1 MAEMFL
7 KLDGIEGESL
17 DFAHAGEIEI
27 KNWEWHTVNNVKW
40 DVNQGGQS
48 TKVEVKDIDLKKIC
62 DKASVTL
69 YQCCVTGKHIKNGKI
84 TCRKNDGD
92 QKVEYLIVTLTDIMV
107 TKVDWI
113 GEGGSPSLDEN
124 VSPVVRPIPTGL
136 QSSERYRQCV
146 GRQELRLQRSK
157 AAWPSLLSRLDGR
170 TARIN

>member
-27 KNWEWHTVNNVKW
+27 KNWEWHTTNNVKW

-124 VSPVVRPIPTGL
+124 VSLSFAQFQLDYKVQNDTGNASGGKNFGFNV
-136 QSSERYRQCV
+136 QKQHGHHS
-146 GRQELRLQRSK
+146 
-157 AAWPSLLSRLDGR
+157 
-170 TARIN
+170 

>member
-69 YQCCVTGKHIKNGKI
+69 YQCCVTRKHIKNGKI
-84 TCRKNDGD
+84 VCRKNDGD
-92 QKVEYLIVTLTDIMV
+92 SKVEYLIVTLTDIMI
-107 TKVDWI
+107 TKVDWM
-113 GEGGSPSLDEN
+113 GDGQSPSLDEN
-124 VSPVVRPIPTGL
+124 VS
-136 QSSERYRQCV
+136 
-146 GRQELRLQRSK
+146 
-157 AAWPSLLSRLDGR
+157 LSFAEFRLDYSVQADSGNP
-170 TARIN
+170 AGGKSFGFNVQKQHGHHS

>member
-27 KNWEWHTVNNVKW
+27 KNWEWHTENNVKW

-48 TKVEVKDIDLKKIC
+48 TKVEIKDIDLKKIC

-69 YQCCVTGKHIKNGKI
+69 YQSCVTGKHIKNGKI

-113 GEGGSPSLDEN
+113 GDGEDPPRSMKPSRCRLPNSSWTTKFRTIPAMRRAARTSASTFKGS
-124 VSPVVRPIPTGL
+124 
-136 QSSERYRQCV
+136 
-146 GRQELRLQRSK
+146 
-157 AAWPSLLSRLDGR
+157 
-170 TARIN
+170 TAHS